1 MFTPDSFTHDS
12 FTLDSFTC
20 DATPRLREGGGATA
34 LLDPVHQLSDRLQ
47 NLRIVQLTKEVDDD
61 ISALLCARLILLAEE
76 DPRRDIVFLINSPG
90 GSISAGLAIFD
101 TMRAVPC
108 DVATVAM
115 GMALSMGQFL
125 LAAGAK
131 GKRYALPHSRILM
144 HEGSAGVGGSAIDV
158 EIQADNLRW
167 TRDLMFQ
174 LNAEFTGQPLERIAA
189 DSDRDRWFTA
199 EQARDYGFVDRVVDS
214 LADVRPGRGG
224 RAGY

>member
-1 MFTPDSFTHDS
+1 MFNPVLSYPE
-12 FTLDSFTC
+12 
-20 DATPRLREGGGATA
+20 APPRLRAGGAETA
-34 LLDPVHQLSDRLQ
+34 LDPTRQLSDRLQ

-61 ISALLCARLILLAEE
+61 IAADLCARLILLADD
-76 DPRRDIVFLINSPG
+76 DPRRDILFLINSPG
-90 GSISAGLAIFD
+90 GSVPAGLAIFD

-108 DVATVAM
+108 DVATVGM

-131 GKRYALPHSRILM
+131 GKRYALPHSRVLM
-144 HEGSAGVGGSAIDV
+144 HEGSAGIGGSAVDV

-167 TRDLMFQ
+167 TRDLMFE

-199 EQARDYGFVDRVVDS
+199 EQARDYGFVDQVVAS